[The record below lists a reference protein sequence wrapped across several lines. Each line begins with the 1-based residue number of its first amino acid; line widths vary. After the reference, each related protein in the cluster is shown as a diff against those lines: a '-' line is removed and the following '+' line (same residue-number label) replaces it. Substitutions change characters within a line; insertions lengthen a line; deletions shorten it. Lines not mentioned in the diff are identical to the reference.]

1 MMLCVLLPAGVTLV
15 TSLWKAV
22 YYDVEPIWNLENYR
36 TVLTDPL
43 YNETLIHTIVVAGI
57 VGLLAAALSIPLA
70 WTIVFKMRRHRLLA
84 LGVVVMSLWIG
95 YLLRI
100 YGWRLFFGSEGVV
113 NGALE
118 GLGLIDEPIR
128 PLLFT
133 DFTVVVGLVHLA
145 LPFAFI
151 PIYLAFERL
160 PRELLEAGSDLG
172 ANRRR
177 AAMFVVL
184 PIVGNSIVAGITFG
198 FIISFGD
205 YFAPPFLGA
214 PGSSLIGNIA
224 QAQFGSALNRPLG
237 SAIGVVMVVV
247 IALVL
252 ILPQLAVR
260 QAGKLARRRRER
272 ERDAALRDIELA
284 AGQAPSGR
292 ALA

>member
-1 MMLCVLLPAGVTLV
+1 MALCVLLPAGITLL
-15 TSLWKAV
+15 TSFWSTV
-22 YYDVEPIWNLENYR
+22 YYDVEPLWNIDNYL

-43 YNETLIHTIVVAGI
+43 YNETLLRTVVMASI
-57 VGLLAAALSIPLA
+57 VGIATAALSIPLA
-70 WTIVFKMRRHRLLA
+70 WTIVFKMRKHRLFA

-95 YLLRI
+95 YLLRV

-118 GLGLIDEPIR
+118 RLGIIDEPIR
-128 PLLFT
+128 ALLFT

-160 PRELLEAGSDLG
+160 PREVLEAGSDLG

-177 AAMFVVL
+177 AAAFVVA
-184 PIVGNSIVAGITFG
+184 PIVGNAVLAGASFG

-205 YFAPPFLGA
+205 YFAAPFLGA
-214 PGSSLIGNIA
+214 PSSSLIGNIA
-224 QAQFGSALNRPLG
+224 TAQFGSALNRPLG
-237 SAIGVVMVVV
+237 SAIGVIMVVV

-252 ILPQLAVR
+252 IVPQLLLGAASRVS
-260 QAGKLARRRRER
+260 RRRRER
-272 ERDAALRDIELA
+272 ERDAALGAIGLTAPRV
-284 AGQAPSGR
+284 APSEVR
-292 ALA
+292 T